1 MLVQN
6 RGKKVGVGEKL
17 VQRLAAKNEAKQAAA
32 NDRAGKTKSG
42 LRKETNMKQIQLL
55 QNWRS
60 VEIFA
65 KKSADCSR

>member
-6 RGKKVGVGEKL
+6 RGKKVEVGEKL

-42 LRKETNMKQIQLL
+42 LRKETNMK
-55 QNWRS
+55 
-60 VEIFA
+60 
-65 KKSADCSR
+65 